1 MKPKDTEKLLELLK
15 KTGSIDAYLQEN
27 KDFLLDCNI
36 KEYLR
41 ALIREKGITI
51 VQLASDAQLSERYCY
66 QLLSLSNPRHPSRDV
81 LLSMCI
87 GMQLNLDETQTA
99 LRIAKLALLYPKDE
113 RDSILIYGI
122 EHGKS
127 VMDINELLYHHN
139 LKCLCDS

>member
-27 KDFLLDCNI
+27 KDFLLYCNI

-51 VQLASDAQLSERYCY
+51 VQLASDAQLSERYCF

>member
-1 MKPKDTEKLLELLK
+1 MIQHETQRHRKAAGIAE

-51 VQLASDAQLSERYCY
+51 VQLASDAQLSERYCF

-99 LRIAKLALLYPKDE
+99 LRIAKTRPALSQRRTGQHSDLRHRTWK
-113 RDSILIYGI
+113 IG
-122 EHGKS
+122 HG
-127 VMDINELLYHHN
+127 YQ
-139 LKCLCDS
+139 

>member
-36 KEYLR
+36 KEYLM

-51 VQLASDAQLSERYCY
+51 VQLASDAQLSERYCF
-66 QLLSLSNPRHPSRDV
+66 QLLSLSNPRRPSRDV

-99 LRIAKLALLYPKDE
+99 LRIAKLALLYPKDK

>member
-51 VQLASDAQLSERYCY
+51 VQLASDAQLSERYCF

-99 LRIAKLALLYPKDE
+99 LRIAKLALLYIK
-113 RDSILIYGI
+113 RNTLDSVNSHFAHFIYFVNIFKFNKAHNILP
-122 EHGKS
+122 
-127 VMDINELLYHHN
+127 
-139 LKCLCDS
+139 

>member
-51 VQLASDAQLSERYCY
+51 VQLASDAQLSERYCF

-99 LRIAKLALLYPKDE
+99 LSNCKTRPALSQGQTGQHSDLRHRTWK
-113 RDSILIYGI
+113 IGYG
-122 EHGKS
+122 
-127 VMDINELLYHHN
+127 YQ
-139 LKCLCDS
+139 

>member
-1 MKPKDTEKLLELLK
+1 MLELLK
-15 KTGSIDAYLQEN
+15 KTGDIDAYLQEN

-51 VQLASDAQLSERYCY
+51 VQLASDAQLSERYCF
-66 QLLSLSNPRHPSRDV
+66 QLLSLSNPRRPSRDV

-87 GMQLNLDETQTA
+87 GMRLNLDETQTA
-99 LRIAKLALLYPKDE
+99 LRIAKLALLYPKDK

>member
-51 VQLASDAQLSERYCY
+51 VQLASDAQLSERYCF
-66 QLLSLSNPRHPSRDV
+66 QLLSLSKPTPSIQG
-81 LLSMCI
+81 C
-87 GMQLNLDETQTA
+87 
-99 LRIAKLALLYPKDE
+99 
-113 RDSILIYGI
+113 
-122 EHGKS
+122 S
-127 VMDINELLYHHN
+127 VKYVHRYAAE
-139 LKCLCDS
+139 S

>member
-51 VQLASDAQLSERYCY
+51 VQDRKSTR
-66 QLLSLSNPRHPSRDV
+66 
-81 LLSMCI
+81 
-87 GMQLNLDETQTA
+87 LN
-99 LRIAKLALLYPKDE
+99 
-113 RDSILIYGI
+113 S
-122 EHGKS
+122 S
-127 VMDINELLYHHN
+127 HN
-139 LKCLCDS
+139 A